1 MSIENPTVYLLC
13 KHINWAAWIILILL
27 IAYGNLFSIPF
38 KIQFSKYIFGTL
50 SSTVALLLTQWAYLE
65 KVRDAEQIFRTEIY
79 CLSIISNRVFFCLS
93 CKMRGEDVTI
103 QPTLVSTSIFLVC
116 FPPHFVCA
124 STQSCNTIFSF
135 VICII

>member
-79 CLSIISNRVFFCLS
+79 CLSIISNRVFFVSHVKCVVKMLLS
-93 CKMRGEDVTI
+93 SQPWCPPRSFWCVFLRILFVLPHKAVT
-103 QPTLVSTSIFLVC
+103 LS
-116 FPPHFVCA
+116 FPL
-124 STQSCNTIFSF
+124 
-135 VICII
+135 